1 MSRSGFA
8 CGLLGSISL
17 SLLSGCMTLPDLQ
30 LAKQAKSSG
39 DLATAER
46 NYRVLA
52 EQGYVEAQIGLAD
65 LLVRSP
71 SVEQQAR
78 AEALYRQ
85 AIGRSAVAPVRLG
98 KWLASKPLPSPAER
112 VEAEQLL
119 RQGLSEGDNS
129 ALLPLLQVQLQDP
142 QRVNG
147 GELERQLAQ
156 WQEQGIGEAQLGKI
170 LLYRARGDYSQHAGE
185 IERTCESWLAQ
196 VSECYVELAGIYQ
209 GRGDK
214 AKQQQLLE
222 RLEAGYQSGLL
233 PPERLQAVAKVL
245 ADSSVGEPAP
255 ETAKALYTRITPVY
269 AEAWCGLAEL
279 VLRYPEQG
287 DTEALTGY
295 LQQGIDAGS
304 SRAALLLGQL
314 YLKGQILPADPHAAE
329 KYLLL
334 ALPGQPRAHL
344 LLGKLYRE
352 GQLADIDPDK
362 ALEHLLIAARG
373 GNPSA
378 DMALAQ
384 LFGEGKG
391 IRINPVYAYTFAVLA
406 KNQGLPQGQL
416 LMERLAPRLQPQ
428 DQQQVESLLARE
440 IQARS
445 GAQVTLRNQADQ
457 AQGML

>member
-8 CGLLGSISL
+8 CGLLGSVSL

-39 DLATAER
+39 DLVTAEQ
-46 NYRVLA
+46 NYRALA
-52 EQGYVEAQIGLAD
+52 EQGYVDAQIGLAD
-65 LLVRSP
+65 LLVRGA
-71 SVEQQAR
+71 SVEQQ
-78 AEALYRQ
+78 EQGEDLYRR
-85 AIGRSAVAPVRLG
+85 AIGRSAEAPVRLG

-112 VEAEQLL
+112 IEAEQLL
-119 RQGLSEGDNS
+119 RQGLREGDNS
-129 ALLPLLQVQLQDP
+129 ALLPLVQVQLKDP
-142 QRVNG
+142 QKVNG
-147 GELERQLAQ
+147 GELDRQLAQ

-170 LLYRARGDYSQHAGE
+170 LLYRARGDYSQHISE
-185 IERTCESWLAQ
+185 IERTCESRLAE

-214 AKQQQLLE
+214 TKQQRLLE
-222 RLEAGYQSGLL
+222 RLEASYQSGRL
-233 PPERLQAVAKVL
+233 PPESLQAVAKVL
-245 ADSSVGEPAP
+245 ADSSFGEPDA
-255 ETAKALYTRITPVY
+255 EAAKALYTRITPVY
-269 AEAWCGLAEL
+269 ADAWCSLAEL
-279 VLRYPEQG
+279 LLRYPEQG
-287 DTEALTGY
+287 GGEELTGY

-304 SRAALLLGQL
+304 SRAALMLGQQ
-314 YLKGQILPADPHAAE
+314 YLKGQVLPADPPAAE

-334 ALPGQPRAHL
+334 AVVGQPRAHL

-352 GQLADIDPDK
+352 GQLGDIDPDK

-378 DMALAQ
+378 DVALAQ

-391 IRINPVYAYTFAVLA
+391 IRINPVYAYTFALLA

-428 DQQQVESLLARE
+428 DYQQVESLLARE
-440 IQARS
+440 IKARG
-445 GAQVTLRNQADQ
+445 GAQATLRNQTNQ